1 LKKFR
6 PLQSLLYF
14 CCAFLLA
21 VVMFPPKGHAETWK
35 ATVGAQSHDKGRQ
48 ALAFLPNEMW
58 IHAGD
63 SITWTFNADEIHTVT
78 FLTPSQPR
86 PPFQVGCPGVTPSG
100 SSFNDSMCVTTPPL
114 TSPNTYTVTF
124 PSAGNFKLV
133 CLVHEN
139 MTGLVHVLNA
149 SQPLPHNQAFYD
161 RQAAIEARD
170 LITDTDNFRSHELED
185 HFSHDDSSHDSSNDL
200 FSHDHS
206 GSSNVIAGI
215 GEIVA
220 TPGGQQTLSIVRF
233 IRPTTVIHV
242 GQTVEW
248 ANFDPITPHTIT
260 FGAEPANP
268 IPPSSNVTVDE
279 DGARHAV
286 ISAPNESVHSG
297 FIIAAPQERIG
308 LPQAPITV
316 TRFRVTF
323 TETGTFP
330 FICVLHDNLG
340 MMGKVVVVK

>member
-1 LKKFR
+1 MFSM
-6 PLQSLLYF
+6 PHSL
-14 CCAFLLA
+14 
-21 VVMFPPKGHAETWK
+21 FP
-35 ATVGAQSHDKGRQ
+35 
-48 ALAFLPNEMW
+48 
-58 IHAGD
+58 
-63 SITWTFNADEIHTVT
+63 ITRHFD
-78 FLTPSQPR
+78 
-86 PPFQVGCPGVTPSG
+86 
-100 SSFNDSMCVTTPPL
+100 
-114 TSPNTYTVTF
+114 
-124 PSAGNFKLV
+124 
-133 CLVHEN
+133 
-139 MTGLVHVLNA
+139 
-149 SQPLPHNQAFYD
+149 D

-170 LITDTDNFRSHELED
+170 LITDTDHFRSHELED
-185 HFSHDDSSHDSSNDL
+185 HFSQDDSSHDSSNDL

-215 GEIVA
+215 GEIVS

-297 FIIAAPQERIG
+297 FIIAAPKNELGCRKRP
-308 LPQAPITV
+308 LPSPDSA
-316 TRFRVTF
+316 
-323 TETGTFP
+323 
-330 FICVLHDNLG
+330 
-340 MMGKVVVVK
+340 